1 MVAVAD
7 VVVMSLSSVMATDVV
22 TTVVVSVRVVEV
34 GEVSVAVLDARYLS
48 CEPSSEAII
57 HQYRVNTRLID
68 TL

>member
-1 MVAVAD
+1 MVA

-48 CEPSSEAII
+48 CKTSSEAII
-57 HQYRVNTRLID
+57 HQHRVNTQLID